1 MLRTVQDD
9 ARITL
14 GDLRQTVGLLRD
26 DDGPDQPGQPSRVP
40 TVAGIEHLAEAA
52 RERGQAVRLVVEGD
66 PRTLG
71 PLAEATAYRMVQ
83 ESLANAA
90 RHAPGA
96 ACHVTLAWTDDS
108 ASVTVHNA
116 APRVAPPPSAAARPG
131 YGLAGMAER
140 ADLVGGQLTSGP
152 ARDGGWTNQL
162 TLATDGRGAS

>member
-9 ARITL
+9 ALIIL

-26 DDGPDQPGQPSRVP
+26 DDGPDQPGLPSRVP
-40 TVAGIEHLAEAA
+40 TLAGIEHLAEAA
-52 RERGQAVRLVVEGD
+52 RERGQEVRLVVEGD

-71 PLAEATAYRMVQ
+71 PLAEATAYRTVQ
-83 ESLANAA
+83 ESLTNAA

-96 ACHVTLAWTDDS
+96 ACHVTLAWTEGS

-116 APRVAPPPSAAARPG
+116 AARVAPPPPGTVRPG
-131 YGLAGMAER
+131 HGLAGMAER
-140 ADLVGGQLTSGP
+140 AELVGARLTTGP

-162 TLATDGRGAS
+162 VLATDGRGAS